1 MAIVVNTNVQS
12 IQVQNNLN
20 RVTDAM
26 NTAMERMTT
35 GSKINQ
41 EQTSCKLQKATSLLC
56 KTTLCVFVT

>member
-35 GSKINQ
+35 GSKINKPLANCRRQ
-41 EQTSCKLQKATSLLC
+41 PLC
-56 KTTLCVFVT
+56 YARQLYAYS